1 MRFYKVSEL
10 QLKAINRSLR
20 LLEELIE
27 SYSHNE
33 KEHKNDFHIL
43 ENAYLA
49 LDTVLD
55 EQETENTLI
64 NKTWKHNAPI
74 NPSFLGAQSPKN
86 GEDY

>member
-10 QLKAINRSLR
+10 QLKSINRSLR

-33 KEHKNDFHIL
+33 TEHKNDFHIL

-49 LDTVLD
+49 LDTILD
-55 EQETENTLI
+55 GQLI
-64 NKTWKHNAPI
+64 E
-74 NPSFLGAQSPKN
+74 GV
-86 GEDY
+86 